1 MPQHLQLRERRSAAP
16 VRRGG
21 APARP
26 ALHGPPSLRGRGDHR
41 QPAMSRTVEARAD
54 RFALSRPFRISRGV
68 RTAAEVVTVEI
79 SAGGHIGRGEGVPY
93 ARYGE
98 TVESSLAEIEA
109 ARSAVEA
116 GADRIQ
122 LLSLM
127 RAGAA
132 RNAVDCALWDLE
144 AKTARRGVAS
154 LTGAPPPAAL
164 PTALTV
170 VIDTPE
176 AMAQA

>member
-1 MPQHLQLRERRSAAP
+1 
-16 VRRGG
+16 
-21 APARP
+21 
-26 ALHGPPSLRGRGDHR
+26 
-41 QPAMSRTVEARAD
+41 MSRTVEARAD

-98 TVESSLAEIEA
+98 TVDSSLAEIEA

-154 LTGAPPPAAL
+154 LIGASLGAWVLAARLGTGVPTAPPLHTDKGQKCPNGYGERAAHIGSRITYGGEKL
-164 PTALTV
+164 KCPRFVGQLFL
-170 VIDTPE
+170 
-176 AMAQA
+176 